1 MQRLRIL
8 PNCSYKEE
16 NNQALLHP
24 GYLWLH
30 QPCTFLKLK
39 VKKFKGKTYPEWGL
53 NGLFLFPIR
62 RLLHFLWP
70 KSSKSVGFKGTRK
83 NTGSRY
89 LKINNFFFKGQL
101 VKPTTPVAKI
111 SIICYFPYRRKM
123 FHFIWAKNSFSLLET
138 CKYHSFIKKPPDG
151 NLITV
156 DSNSHCL
163 ELQKTPNFE
172 NSCLYPAYSMV

>member
-1 MQRLRIL
+1 MAT
-8 PNCSYKEE
+8 P
-16 NNQALLHP
+16 ALHL
-24 GYLWLH
+24 
-30 QPCTFLKLK
+30 TEIKRKKKTNALKGNIARRWPK
-39 VKKFKGKTYPEWGL
+39 
-53 NGLFLFPIR
+53 GLFPFSER
-62 RLLHFLWP
+62 CHHFLWP
-70 KSSKSVGFKGTRK
+70 KSSKSMGVKGTSK
-83 NTGSRY
+83 NIGSPY
-89 LKINNFFFKGQL
+89 LKINIFFFKGQL